1 MAVGWTVGKGNLD
14 EALGALATDTRD
26 MLTRADQIV
35 NYLATV
41 TDTQLENMGY
51 STTDVTLIRQVQS
64 DVTTLL
70 GIFPGTAALP
80 APHDFTASLSQMYG
94 VK

>member
-1 MAVGWTVGKGNLD
+1 MAVGWSVGKGNLD

-26 MLTRADQIV
+26 MLTRAKQIV
-35 NYLATV
+35 DYLNTV
-41 TDTQLENMGY
+41 QDTDLQNLGY

-64 DVTTLL
+64 DVTQLL
-70 GIFPGTAALP
+70 GIFPGNAALP
-80 APHDFTASLSQMYG
+80 TAHDFTASLKQMYG